1 MSDREASTTNAS
13 DDLSFIRQVIQDG
26 RRAIVLDATPFIV
39 WGAVVVLG
47 TFLERVCKAMDLSFN
62 TIWLWLGLIGIGWVY
77 SIKTWMVR
85 RKRLGAQTLAD
96 RALAAIWI
104 GCWAAMTLV
113 GFVGFFGKHLEGAGI
128 AGSLAII
135 IGTGYFATAAVVNH
149 GGVRILGVAWWLGG
163 SLIYLWETPHFMLL
177 FSAMIVLLQVVPGL
191 LLQRRWKEGASS
203 S

>member
-1 MSDREASTTNAS
+1 MSDLEASTPSAS

-26 RRAIVLDATPFIV
+26 RRAIVLDASPFIV

-47 TFLERVCKAMDLSFN
+47 TFFEWVCTAIDLSFD
-62 TIWLWLGLIGIGWVY
+62 TIWLWLGLIGVGWVY
-77 SIKTWMVR
+77 SIKTWLAR

-96 RALAAIWI
+96 RALAAIWV
-104 GCWAAMTLV
+104 GCWTAMTLV
-113 GFVGFFGKHLEGAGI
+113 GFVGFFGDHLEQAGI

-149 GGVRILGVAWWLGG
+149 RGVRSLGVAWWLGG
-163 SLIYLWETPHFMLL
+163 CLIYLWETPHFMTL
-177 FSAMIVLLQVVPGL
+177 FSVMIVLLQVVPGL
-191 LLQRRWKEGASS
+191 LLQRRWKEAASS

>member
-1 MSDREASTTNAS
+1 MPNHATSTRDAS

-39 WGAVVVLG
+39 WGALVVLG
-47 TFLERVCKAMDLSFN
+47 TFLEWVCKATDLSFD
-62 TIWLWLGLIGIGWVY
+62 TIWLWLGLIAIGWVY
-77 SIKTWMVR
+77 SIERWMAR

-96 RALAAIWI
+96 RALAAIWV
-104 GCWAAMTLV
+104 GCWTAMTLV
-113 GFVGFFGKHLEGAGI
+113 GFVGFFGDHLEEAGI

-149 GGVRILGVAWWLGG
+149 PGVRILGVAWWLGG
-163 SLIYLWETPHFMLL
+163 CLIYLWETPHFMVL
-177 FSAMIVLLQVVPGL
+177 FSVMIVLLQVVPGV
-191 LLQRRWKEGASS
+191 LLQRRWKEAASS